1 MLMIKSYND
10 RELKRLS
17 KTADKILTLN
27 KSYKSLSD
35 SDLRAKTDEFK
46 NRLNSGES
54 LDKLLIEAF
63 AVCREAASRVLGMKH
78 YKVQLIG
85 GIVMHQGRI
94 AEMKTG
100 EGKTLTET
108 CPAYLNAL
116 QGKGIHIVTVNDYL
130 AERDMRQMSP
140 LFEFLGLTVGVVKQD
155 SNHDE
160 RQAAYKCD
168 ITYTTNNEIGF
179 DFLRDHMAVDE
190 EDKVQRELNFII
202 LDEVDSILIDEART
216 PLIISGEGD
225 KPTDLYRIV
234 DRFIKKLRPEDYN
247 KDEKENAITLSEI
260 GVKKA
265 ERVLGIENLAAI
277 EYGELNHY
285 LSQSLRANYMM
296 IKDKDYLV
304 KEGEVIIID
313 EFTGRIADGRRF
325 SEGLHQAIE
334 AKEGLEV
341 KAESKTLATITYQN
355 LFRSYKKLAGMS
367 GTVKTEEAEFREI
380 YNLDVIVI
388 PTNKPIARIENPDK
402 VFLSHKGKVRAI
414 INDIINTHR
423 AGRPILVCT
432 PSVERSEE
440 LSLKLNQMGIP
451 HQLLNAKYY
460 EQEADI
466 VGRAGERGKIT
477 IATNMAGRGTDIKL
491 TKDVENMGGLKVIG
505 TERAY
510 NRRIDNQLIGR
521 SGRQGDKGESQF
533 YVSLDDDL
541 LRVFGLEKLKGMLQ
555 KQGFSEA
562 DVIQN
567 AFIHKQIVKAQKR
580 IEGVHFDERKQTIKY
595 DDVINEQRKIIY
607 SQRQSVLHGEDIDK
621 HIVGMVKETVE
632 NIIYKVLDRNGM
644 EEEDFEVNTELHN
657 KVCLDLFN
665 EISLGYLSTGKE
677 VLSFARLKRK
687 KTLEDVEKYL
697 NEVMIKFLNEKI
709 ESDRNFFEMAERKT
723 LLAVVDRLW
732 MDHVDEMTELKKVVR
747 NAGYKQQDPVQAYQ
761 LEGSKVFNNLITSI
775 RESYIRAIFNIQ
787 VFADNNEDIAQG

>member
-1 MLMIKSYND
+1 MLIKSYND

-17 KTADKILTLN
+17 KTADKILNLN
-27 KSYKSLSD
+27 KTYRNLSD
-35 SDLRAKTDEFK
+35 EALQGKTLEFK
-46 NRLNSGES
+46 RRLQSGET
-54 LDKLLIEAF
+54 LDDILVEAF
-63 AVCREAASRVLGMKH
+63 AVCREAASRVLGMKQ

-85 GIVMHQGRI
+85 GIVIHQGRI

-116 QGKGIHIVTVNDYL
+116 EGKGTHIVTVNDYL
-130 AERDMRQMSP
+130 AERDMHQMKP

-155 SNHDE
+155 TPHNE
-160 RQAAYKCD
+160 RQEAYRCD

-179 DFLRDHMAVDE
+179 DFLRDHMAVEE
-190 EDKVQRELNFII
+190 EDKVQRDLHFVV

-225 KPTDLYRIV
+225 KPTELYRIV
-234 DRFIKKLRPEDYN
+234 DRFIKKLIPEDYE
-247 KDEKENAITLSEI
+247 KDEKENAITLSEKGI
-260 GVKKA
+260 KKA
-265 ERVLGIENLAAI
+265 ERVLGIENLASV

-296 IKDKDYLV
+296 IRDKDYLV
-304 KEGEVIIID
+304 KDGEVIIID

-334 AKEGLEV
+334 AKENLEI

-355 LFRSYKKLAGMS
+355 LFRSYKKLSGMT
-367 GTVKTEEAEFREI
+367 GTCKTEEAEFREI

-388 PTNKPIARIENPDK
+388 PTNKPIARIDNPDK
-402 VFLSHKGKVRAI
+402 VFLSHQGKVRAI

-423 AGRPILVCT
+423 TGRPILVCT
-432 PSVERSEE
+432 PSVEKSEE

-451 HQLLNAKYY
+451 HQLLNAKYH

-466 VGRAGERGKIT
+466 VSRAGERGKIT

-491 TKDVENMGGLKVIG
+491 SKEVEAMGGLKVIG

-510 NRRIDNQLIGR
+510 NRRIDNQLVGR
-521 SGRQGDKGESQF
+521 AGRQGDKGESQF

-541 LRVFGLEKLKGMLQ
+541 LRVFGLEKLKSMLE

-567 AFIHKQIVKAQKR
+567 PFIHKQIVKAQKR

-607 SQRQSVLHGEDIDK
+607 SQRQAVLHGEELEQYIDEM
-621 HIVGMVKETVE
+621 IKETVE
-632 NIIYKVLDRNGM
+632 SIVERTLEK
-644 EEEDFEVNTELHN
+644 EECEYDDFETNTELHN
-657 KVCLDLFN
+657 KVCLDIFN

-677 VLSFARLKRK
+677 VLSFERLKRK
-687 KTLEDVEKYL
+687 RDIEELEEYI
-697 NEVMIKFLNEKI
+697 NSVMEKFLREKI
-709 ESDRNFFEMAERKT
+709 ALDRNFFEQAQRKT
-723 LLAVVDRLW
+723 LLSVVDKLW
-732 MDHVDEMTELKKVVR
+732 MEHVDEMTELKKMVR

-761 LEGSKVFNNLITSI
+761 LEGSKVFGSLVNNI
-775 RESYIRAIFNIQ
+775 RETYIRAIFNIQ
-787 VFADNNEDIAQG
+787 IFVNEQLG